1 MYIEKLSED
10 EGNACIALILLLM
23 LSSNAVT
30 AELQL
35 SHGNLRRW
43 RYIVTMY
50 LTCLQTEMEQLTAFK
65 ALAEH
70 CFHQCQRAF
79 KALNPIFLE

>member
-35 SHGNLRRW
+35 SYGNLRRW
-43 RYIVTMY
+43 RYVKTMY
-50 LTCLQTEMEQLTAFK
+50 LICVQTEMEQLTVFK

-70 CFHQCQRAF
+70 CLHQCQRAF
-79 KALNPIFLE
+79 RSLNPIFLE